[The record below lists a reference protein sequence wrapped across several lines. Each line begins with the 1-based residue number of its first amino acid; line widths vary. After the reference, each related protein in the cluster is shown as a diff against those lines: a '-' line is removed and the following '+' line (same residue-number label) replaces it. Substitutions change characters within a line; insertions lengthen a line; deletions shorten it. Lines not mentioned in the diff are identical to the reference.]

1 MIEER
6 DIVEDIFTRIR
17 KILGQEYQGDIAGKI
32 DTEEQRIRQEWGG
45 SETYVSKKRGNE
57 QKREQALQDLK
68 RGIPA
73 NEVSRKTGISRA
85 QVYRLLKGKK

>member
-45 SETYVSKKRGNE
+45 SETYVPKKRVNK
-57 QKREQALQDLK
+57 QKKEQALQDLK
-68 RGIPA
+68 KGVPA
-73 NEVSRKTGISRA
+73 NEVSRKTGISRSL
-85 QVYRLLKGKK
+85 VYELLKRK